1 MQKIISMT
9 QGVARRED
17 WRLRQP
23 ADFELCDGEHI
34 AIVGD
39 NGSGKTLLVDMIRGS
54 HPLMGNGL
62 VYDFSPSCS
71 MRASDNIVY
80 ICFKD
85 SYGTRCDS
93 LYYLQQ
99 RWNSMEIDEDALTV
113 GQKLRKA
120 RQLAETGNPQ
130 YGTFV
135 DNVCKMFHLD
145 ALSDKYVVT
154 LSSGEL
160 RKLTIACAIMGKPR
174 VLVLDN
180 PFVGLDA
187 TARETLRQTLE
198 TLVAMC
204 SMQIV
209 LVVGSSRDI
218 PGFITHVVEVSGL
231 TVGQKTTREDYLG
244 RHGSPVTDSF
254 GEEKR
259 AAIVGLP
266 YKDDTQAADIIAKM
280 NGVSIKY
287 GDRTVLHDVNWT
299 VKNGE
304 CWALKGPNGSG
315 KSTLL
320 SLVCADN
327 PQAYACDITLFD
339 CKRGNGE
346 SIWDIKKHI
355 GYVSPE
361 LHRAMKNDA
370 EVVNVVASGLYN
382 LTGCRRNCT
391 EADCEK
397 AKFWIDVFGIRH
409 LAKRRYMSLSSGEQR
424 LALLARAFVK
434 DPELLILDEPFHGLD
449 DTNRK
454 IVGNVISTFCSRR
467 GKTLIMVSHYDTDF
481 PECVT
486 HEYRL
491 ERRK

>member
-9 QGVARRED
+9 KGVARRED

-34 AIVGD
+34 AVVGD

-54 HPLMGNGL
+54 HPLTGEGP

-71 MRASDNIVY
+71 TRASENIIY

-120 RQLAETGNPQ
+120 REVAENGNRQ
-130 YGTFV
+130 FGDFI

-145 ALSDKYVVT
+145 ALCDKYVVT

-174 VLVLDN
+174 VMVLDN

-187 TARETLRQTLE
+187 KARETLRQTLE
-198 TLVAMC
+198 TLVAEC
-204 SMQIV
+204 RMQIV

-218 PGFITHVVEVSGL
+218 PDFITHVVEVSGL
-231 TVGQKTTREDYLG
+231 VVGQKTTRDEFLG
-244 RHGSPVTDSF
+244 RQSTTVVPFDEDK
-254 GEEKR
+254 GE
-259 AAIVGLP
+259 AILHLP
-266 YKDDTQAADIIAKM
+266 YKQGTQAADIIVKM

-287 GDRTVLHDVNWT
+287 GDRTILHDVNWT

-361 LHRAMKNDA
+361 LHRAMKSDV

-382 LTGCRRNCT
+382 LTGCRRHCT
-391 EADCEK
+391 AADCEK
-397 AKFWIDVFGIRH
+397 ALFWINVFGIGH
-409 LAKRRYMSLSSGEQR
+409 LAKRRYLSLSSGEQR

-449 DTNRK
+449 DTNRQL
-454 IVGNVISTFCSRR
+454 VGNVISTFCLRR

-491 ERRK
+491 VRRK

>member
-1 MQKIISMT
+1 MQTIISMK

-34 AIVGD
+34 AVVGD
-39 NGSGKTLLVDMIRGS
+39 NGSGKTLFVEMIRGS
-54 HPLMGNGL
+54 HPLQGEGP
-62 VYDFSPSCS
+62 VYDFSPSGS
-71 MRASDNIVY
+71 ARASDNIVY

-120 RQLAETGNPQ
+120 REMAETGSHQ

-160 RKLTIACAIMGKPR
+160 RKLTIACAIMGQPR

-187 TARETLRQTLE
+187 KARGTLRQTLE
-198 TLVAMC
+198 TLVSMC
-204 SMQIV
+204 RMQIV
-209 LVVGSSRDI
+209 IVVGSSRDI
-218 PGFITHVVEVSGL
+218 PDFITHVVEVSGL
-231 TVGQKTTREDYLG
+231 VVGQKATREHYLG
-244 RHGSPVTDSF
+244 RHGSSAIVPFS
-254 GEEKR
+254 EEKR
-259 AAIVGLP
+259 AAIKHLP
-266 YKDDTQAADIIAKM
+266 YKEDAQAADIIVKM
-280 NGVSIKY
+280 NDVSIKY

-299 VKNGE
+299 IKNGE

-361 LHRAMKNDA
+361 LHRAMKNDV

-391 EADCEK
+391 AADREK
-397 AKFWIDVFGIRH
+397 AMFWIDVFGIGH
-409 LAKRRYMSLSSGEQR
+409 LATRRYMSLSSGEQR
-424 LALLARAFVK
+424 LVLLARAFVK

-449 DTNRK
+449 DTNRNV
-454 IVGNVISTFCSRR
+454 VGNVISTFCSRR

>member
-1 MQKIISMT
+1 MQTIISMK

-34 AIVGD
+34 AVVGD
-39 NGSGKTLLVDMIRGS
+39 NGSGKTLLIDMIRGS
-54 HPLMGNGL
+54 HPLLGDGPA
-62 VYDFSPSCS
+62 YDFAPSCS
-71 MRASDNIVY
+71 TRVSDNIVY

-85 SYGTRCDS
+85 SYGSRCDS

-120 RQLAETGNPQ
+120 RELAETGNPQ
-130 YGTFV
+130 FGTFV
-135 DNVCKMFHLD
+135 DSVCKMFHID
-145 ALSDKYVVT
+145 AMFDKYVVT

-180 PFVGLDA
+180 PFIGLDA
-187 TARETLRQTLE
+187 KARETLRQTLE

-204 SMQIV
+204 RMQVV

-218 PGFITHVVEVSGL
+218 PDFITHVVEVSGL
-231 TVGQKTTREDYLG
+231 VVGQKTTRADYLG
-244 RHGSPVTDSF
+244 RQVSSAVEQI
-254 GEEKR
+254 GEEQR
-259 AAIVGLP
+259 AEIINLP
-266 YKDDTQAADIIAKM
+266 YKENLKTADIIVKM

-287 GDRTVLHDVNWT
+287 GDRTILHDVNWT

-346 SIWDIKKHI
+346 SIWDIKRHI

-361 LHRAMKNDA
+361 LHRAMKSDM
-370 EVVNVVASGLYN
+370 EIVNVVASGLYN

-391 EADCEK
+391 ADDREK
-397 AKFWIDVFGIRH
+397 AMFWIKVFGIGH
-409 LAKRRYMSLSSGEQR
+409 LANRRYMSLSSGEQR
-424 LALLARAFVK
+424 LVLLARAFVK

-449 DTNRK
+449 DTNRNV
-454 IVGNVISTFCSRR
+454 VGNVISIFCSRR

-491 ERRK
+491 ERRN